1 MYSGLSWA
9 LLTSGGGTRPPLRSE
24 RMRIDRGL
32 THVAL
37 PVTDVEASLDFYR
50 RYAEMDVVHR
60 RRDDDTGNEVVW
72 VSDRTRPFVIVLI
85 EQDPSS
91 GNLTGF
97 SHLGV
102 GCESRAEVDRR
113 CELARG
119 EGRTV
124 FGPLDSGPPV
134 GYWGFIAD
142 PDGNNLELSHGQE
155 VGLTV
160 EEAGRRSPAG

>member
-1 MYSGLSWA
+1 MQ
-9 LLTSGGGTRPPLRSE
+9 T
-24 RMRIDRGL
+24 DRGL

-37 PVTDVEASLDFYR
+37 PVTDVDASVDFYR
-50 RYAEMDVVHR
+50 RYADMEIVHR
-60 RRDDDTGNEVVW
+60 RRDAETGDEVVW

-85 EQDPSS
+85 GQDPAT
-91 GNLTGF
+91 GGLTGF

-102 GCESRAEVDRR
+102 GCASRAEVDRR
-113 CELARG
+113 CDLARG
-119 EGRTV
+119 EGRRV
-124 FGPLDSGPPV
+124 VGPLDSGPPV

-160 EEAGRRSPAG
+160 EQARRGVAQAEGQTGAEAR

>member
-1 MYSGLSWA
+1 ML
-9 LLTSGGGTRPPLRSE
+9 
-24 RMRIDRGL
+24 IDRGL

-37 PVTDVEASLDFYR
+37 PVTDLDASLAFYR
-50 RYAEMDVVHR
+50 RYADMDVVHR
-60 RRDDDTGNEVVW
+60 RRDDETGGQVVW

-85 EQDPSS
+85 EHDAPD
-91 GNLTGF
+91 GGLTGF

-102 GCESRAEVDRR
+102 GCETRQEVDRR
-113 CELARG
+113 CEVARG

-124 FGPLDSGPPV
+124 LGPLDSGPPV
-134 GYWGFIAD
+134 GYWAFITD

-160 EEAGRRSPAG
+160 EQAPRS

>member
-1 MYSGLSWA
+1 
-9 LLTSGGGTRPPLRSE
+9 
-24 RMRIDRGL
+24 MRIDRGL

-37 PVTDVEASLDFYR
+37 PVTDVGASLDFYR

-60 RRDDDTGNEVVW
+60 RRDGDTGNEVVW